1 MSVSASSRRVPLA
14 WLLLAAGWLL
24 ASAMAH
30 AAEPDAAQRA
40 AFKQAYAAAQQGGDG
55 WRPLASGLRDYPLYP
70 YLQAAALQHDIQ
82 QIDRA
87 SVEAYLAQY
96 PDWIPA
102 ADLRRAFL
110 RELARRQDWGTFLA
124 LYQPGLGDTLAC
136 DALQA
141 RLAGGGTLDF
151 ERDLA
156 GLWAKPNL
164 PDACDPVLAAAHDQG
179 LLTDARLWTR
189 IDRAADAG
197 QAGTI
202 ASLVAWLPTAERA
215 TAQQLVLA
223 LRDPT
228 AALAAASDWPD
239 GTRQRQAA
247 TLALIRLARRQA
259 SSADTAWQ
267 KLQSRFRFSEAQR
280 NRILQTLAL
289 YHATDFDDGALARLI
304 ALPAAAQTDGTREWR
319 VRVALAQQDWSAVL
333 AGLDAMPASQRQDG
347 EWQYFRARALA
358 ALGHDDEA
366 RQLFEAQADKP
377 TFFGFLSADRLDQ
390 PYAICPLT
398 LADDPQREQVLL
410 ANPGLLRAF
419 ELYAVDLP
427 KLARREWTRALQ
439 DADPA
444 TQRIAADMANRRG
457 WYDRAV
463 FTMSSG
469 DALRL
474 YDLRFPLASQDG
486 LVPQAEQA
494 GIEPA
499 WAYGILRAESAWVS
513 DARSGADARGL
524 MQLVPATAALVA
536 RRNGLAWTGGDSL
549 YDPAVN
555 IALGTRYLAQVAARF
570 NGAPWLASAAYNAG
584 PNRVDQWVS
593 ARNTLPPDLFIATI
607 PYKET
612 REYVARVMDYS
623 VMYDWRLHGKV
634 LPMSDR
640 LTPIGQAYAL
650 PNSLTPRKPVDC
662 PAPPPAPTS
671 SVQVPAAAATAGG
684 VAPAAASSRHR

>member
-40 AFKQAYAAAQQGGDG
+40 AFRQAYAAAQQGGDG

-87 SVEAYLAQY
+87 SVESYLAQY

-124 LYQPGLGDTLAC
+124 LYQPGLDDALAC

-156 GLWAKPNL
+156 GLWAKPDL
-164 PDACDPVLAAAHDQG
+164 PDACGPVLAAAHDQG

-197 QAGTI
+197 EAGTI

-228 AALAAASDWPD
+228 AALAAASAWPD

-267 KLQSRFRFSEAQR
+267 ELQSRFRFSEAQR

-333 AGLDAMPASQRQDG
+333 AGLDAMPASQQQDG

-398 LADDPQREQVLL
+398 LAEDPQREQVLL
-410 ANPGLLRAF
+410 ANPGLSRAF

-427 KLARREWTRALQ
+427 KLARREWARALQ
-439 DADPA
+439 DADAA
-444 TQRIAADMANRRG
+444 TRRIAADMANRRG

-499 WAYGILRAESAWVS
+499 WAYGILRAESAWMS
-513 DARSGADARGL
+513 DAQSGADARGL

-536 RRNGLAWTGGDSL
+536 KRNGFDWGGGDTL
-549 YDPAVN
+549 YDPVTN
-555 IALGTRYLAQVAARF
+555 IALGTRYLAQMAARF
-570 NGAPWLASAAYNAG
+570 NGSPWLASAAYNAG
-584 PNRVDQWVS
+584 PNKVDQWLA
-593 ARNTLPPDLFIATI
+593 ARGTLAPDLFVATI

-612 REYVARVMDYS
+612 REYVARVMAFS
-623 VMYDWRLHGKV
+623 VIYDWRLSGDTV
-634 LPMSDR
+634 VPLANRMG
-640 LTPIGQAYAL
+640 PIGQPYAL
-650 PNSLTPRKPVDC
+650 PTAATARRAVAC
-662 PAPPPAPTS
+662 PAAEAT
-671 SVQVPAAAATAGG
+671 PAAAGS
-684 VAPAAASSRHR
+684 VSP